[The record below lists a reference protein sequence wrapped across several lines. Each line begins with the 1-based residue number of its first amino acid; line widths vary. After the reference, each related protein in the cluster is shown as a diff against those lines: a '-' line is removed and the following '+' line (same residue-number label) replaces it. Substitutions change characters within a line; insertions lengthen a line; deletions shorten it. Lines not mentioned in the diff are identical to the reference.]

1 MWPDPCNLSQC
12 YQLCRMDTEHH
23 GRQLVTK
30 NNINTT
36 VSDDARME
44 EQSIL
49 AVKEKSFLL
58 SFILI
63 VDNKNKYLLC

>member
-1 MWPDPCNLSQC
+1 
-12 YQLCRMDTEHH
+12 MDTEHH

-49 AVKEKSFLL
+49 AVIEKSFLL

-63 VDNKNKYLLC
+63 VDNKNEYFIR